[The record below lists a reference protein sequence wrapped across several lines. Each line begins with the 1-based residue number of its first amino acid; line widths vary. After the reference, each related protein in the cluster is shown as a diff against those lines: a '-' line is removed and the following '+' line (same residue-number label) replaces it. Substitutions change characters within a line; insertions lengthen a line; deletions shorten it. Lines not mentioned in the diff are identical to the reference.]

1 MSILIFSCH
10 VAQYSDID
18 DDSFDDIA
26 GPCRVGQTQESC
38 DKTDTNISFTPFAI
52 FEKSPLSPLDM
63 SLLLF
68 SLLCFSFF
76 CFSSTL
82 FYDPMFS
89 FQSQVRHVL
98 NFAVRDDQR

>member
-1 MSILIFSCH
+1 MSILIFSSH

-26 GPCRVGQTQESC
+26 GPCRDGQTQESC

-82 FYDPMFS
+82 FCEPRFS
-89 FQSQVRHVL
+89 FQSQVL